1 MDPIFERAAEFLLT
15 HARLLERRI
24 FAHTHRG
31 GPAQAVAEVL
41 RGYVN
46 PDGGFGSALEPDL
59 RTSESQPIFV
69 EVGLQALAEVGHRD
83 RPLAERLCGFLESV
97 ADASGLVPAALPG
110 ALESPR
116 AGHWNGPFALDP
128 SLNPT
133 LGICGLLHFQG
144 VHSAWLDRATRTC
157 VDSLRKE
164 IPKEAHTLL
173 GATHFLDQ
181 VPDPPAIDGLFE
193 RVAEA
198 IPTANFFILEAPVDR
213 YGLTPLHFATHPESR
228 WSSLFSE
235 DCLRAH
241 LDDLRSKQ
249 QEDGGWPIS
258 WTPPGPA
265 AELEWRGRITLDA
278 LRVLASF
285 GVLERPPRSF

>member
-24 FAHTHRG
+24 FARTHRG

-128 SLNPT
+128 
-133 LGICGLLHFQG
+133 
-144 VHSAWLDRATRTC
+144 R
-157 VDSLRKE
+157 
-164 IPKEAHTLL
+164 
-173 GATHFLDQ
+173 
-181 VPDPPAIDGLFE
+181 
-193 RVAEA
+193 
-198 IPTANFFILEAPVDR
+198 
-213 YGLTPLHFATHPESR
+213 
-228 WSSLFSE
+228 
-235 DCLRAH
+235 
-241 LDDLRSKQ
+241 
-249 QEDGGWPIS
+249 
-258 WTPPGPA
+258 
-265 AELEWRGRITLDA
+265 
-278 LRVLASF
+278 
-285 GVLERPPRSF
+285 

>member
-1 MDPIFERAAEFLLT
+1 
-15 HARLLERRI
+15 
-24 FAHTHRG
+24 
-31 GPAQAVAEVL
+31 
-41 RGYVN
+41 
-46 PDGGFGSALEPDL
+46 
-59 RTSESQPIFV
+59 
-69 EVGLQALAEVGHRD
+69 
-83 RPLAERLCGFLESV
+83 
-97 ADASGLVPAALPG
+97 
-110 ALESPR
+110 
-116 AGHWNGPFALDP
+116 
-128 SLNPT
+128 
-133 LGICGLLHFQG
+133 
-144 VHSAWLDRATRTC
+144 
-157 VDSLRKE
+157 
-164 IPKEAHTLL
+164 
-173 GATHFLDQ
+173 